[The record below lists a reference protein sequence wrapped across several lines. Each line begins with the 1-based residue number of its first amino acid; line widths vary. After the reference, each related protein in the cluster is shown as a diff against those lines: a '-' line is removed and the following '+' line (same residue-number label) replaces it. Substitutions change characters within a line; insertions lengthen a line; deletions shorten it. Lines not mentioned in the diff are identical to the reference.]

1 MLNRILEVIGIALM
15 FFGMCMEDCGTV
27 AFLFQIGFIIAGSLL
42 FFVGA
47 SGDKMDDEDERID
60 ESIRRMRDAG

>member
-1 MLNRILEVIGIALM
+1 M

-27 AFLFQIGFIIAGSLL
+27 AFLFQIGFIIAGSLI
-42 FFVGA
+42 FFAGA
-47 SGDKMDDEDERID
+47 SRDKMDDEDEKIE

>member
-1 MLNRILEVIGIALM
+1 MLIRILEGIGMFLM

-27 AFLFQIGFIIAGSLL
+27 AFLFQIGFIIVGSLL
-42 FFVGA
+42 FFAGA
-47 SGDKMDDEDERID
+47 SRDKMDDEDERIE

>member
-1 MLNRILEVIGIALM
+1 MLNRILEGIGIALM

-27 AFLFQIGFIIAGSLL
+27 AFLFQIGFIIAGSLI
-42 FFVGA
+42 FFAGA
-47 SGDKMDDEDERID
+47 SIDKMDEDDEKIK

>member
-1 MLNRILEVIGIALM
+1 MLNRILESAGIAAM

-27 AFLFQIGFIIAGSLL
+27 AFLFQIGFIIAGSLI
-42 FFVGA
+42 FFAGA
-47 SGDKMDDEDERID
+47 SRDKMDDEDERIE

>member
-1 MLNRILEVIGIALM
+1 MLNRILEGIGIALM

-47 SGDKMDDEDERID
+47 SRDKMDDEDGKIE